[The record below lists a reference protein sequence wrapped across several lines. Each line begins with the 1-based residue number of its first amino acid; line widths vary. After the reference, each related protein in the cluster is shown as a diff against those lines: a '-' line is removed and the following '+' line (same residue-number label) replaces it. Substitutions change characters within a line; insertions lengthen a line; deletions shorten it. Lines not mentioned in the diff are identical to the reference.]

1 MPPVGPRS
9 AGNHPLGSGVL
20 GYCWSQDTLYPR
32 SMNDGIERPTHMIK
46 MKNNINKNTSRYTT
60 LECHDQ
66 AITEESIEEE
76 AEVEV

>member
-1 MPPVGPRS
+1 
-9 AGNHPLGSGVL
+9 
-20 GYCWSQDTLYPR
+20 
-32 SMNDGIERPTHMIK
+32 MNDGIERPTHMIK